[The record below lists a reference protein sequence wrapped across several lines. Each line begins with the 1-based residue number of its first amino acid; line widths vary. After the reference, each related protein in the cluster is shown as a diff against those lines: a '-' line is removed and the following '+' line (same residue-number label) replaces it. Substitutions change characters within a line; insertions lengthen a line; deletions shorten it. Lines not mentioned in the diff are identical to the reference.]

1 MTTEE
6 KQKELDLVKWNKS
19 QSLRL
24 DACGTFNYCANC
36 NKSLKNP
43 CAHAYSKFYN
53 EELEGEEEVLAPVIE
68 VKSPVA
74 EVKEEKK
81 TKRTC
86 AKKTTTKTAE
96 KKTSTKKS
104 TTTTKTNKATK

>member
-36 NKSLKNP
+36 NINLKNP

-53 EELEGEEEVLAPVIE
+53 EELEGEEELLTPV
-68 VKSPVA
+68 V
-74 EVKEEKK
+74 EVKEEKTPAKK
-81 TKRTC
+81 TCAKKSTTKTTEKKTTTKASTTKKTC
-86 AKKTTTKTAE
+86 AKKTT
-96 KKTSTKKS
+96 KS
-104 TTTTKTNKATK
+104 TTK